1 MTLGR
6 VALDSTKVKANASKH
21 RPMSYGRMHDKEQQL
36 KAEVIH
42 LLSQAEA
49 ADAEDDRRL
58 GSTRRGDDPPAELQR
73 RESRLRR
80 IREAKRALEAR
91 AREEATA
98 AGQPVDEAKPPDTA
112 QYNFTDPESR
122 IMHHKPD
129 GFVQGHNV
137 RVAVEGT
144 LQLIVGEAVTQDT
157 NDKQQLRPMIR
168 TMKGQA
174 GQAPG
179 RTARGQWLL
188 LR

>member
-1 MTLGR
+1 VEAGALTLGR

-21 RPMSYGRMHDKEQQL
+21 KAMSYGRMRGKELQL

-49 ADAEDDRRL
+49 ADAEDDRRV
-58 GSTRRGDDPPAELQR
+58 GSTRRGDDLPTELQR

-80 IREAKRALEAR
+80 IREAKRVLEAR
-91 AREEATA
+91 AREQATA

-129 GFVQGHNV
+129 GF
-137 RVAVEGT
+137 
-144 LQLIVGEAVTQDT
+144 
-157 NDKQQLRPMIR
+157 
-168 TMKGQA
+168 
-174 GQAPG
+174 G
-179 RTARGQWLL
+179 RAITCKSPWRARDS
-188 LR
+188 